1 MLEGRESTILF
12 PLKIKLNFER
22 DTAYLWGYSS
32 VKIINFVQN
41 ASIQVKVRSTVSL
54 VRDPSM
60 LEPEGPSTLFS
71 CETELTFERKIAYLS
86 GF

>member
-1 MLEGRESTILF
+1 
-12 PLKIKLNFER
+12 
-22 DTAYLWGYSS
+22 